1 MQLYVPLY
9 TQTHQVTHI
18 PEFSHRNSQKWRYKL
33 RAKRGGSLHV
43 VQKQNTMYAK
53 YKEMK
58 RSMRKTSSVLLA
70 TGQQGQ
76 DWWPC
81 EMGPVVHWRN
91 NQFEIRLVGNET
103 YLF

>member
-1 MQLYVPLY
+1 M
-9 TQTHQVTHI
+9 
-18 PEFSHRNSQKWRYKL
+18 
-33 RAKRGGSLHV
+33 